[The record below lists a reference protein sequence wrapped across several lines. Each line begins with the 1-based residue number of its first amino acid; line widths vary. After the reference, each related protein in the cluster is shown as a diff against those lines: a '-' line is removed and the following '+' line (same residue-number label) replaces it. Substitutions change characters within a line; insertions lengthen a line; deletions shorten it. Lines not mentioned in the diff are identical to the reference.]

1 MDIFKVLTMIGGLCL
16 FLFGMN
22 LMGQALER
30 RAGGKLRTL
39 LDKMTSNVF
48 AGFLTGL
55 GITAIIQSSSAT
67 TVMVV
72 GFVNSGLM
80 TLRQAINVI
89 MGANVGTTVT
99 AWLLSLAG
107 IDSGNMWIKLLK
119 PTSFTPVLALIGII
133 FYMFCKD
140 TKKKDTGM
148 ILLGFATLMFGM
160 DTMSG
165 AVAGLKDV
173 PAFAQLFVAFK
184 NPVLGVLA
192 GAVLT
197 GIIQSSSAS
206 VGILQALAVTGQV
219 SYAAAIPIIM
229 GQNIGTCVTALLSSV
244 GTNKNAKRAAVV
256 HLMFNVIGVV
266 VLLAA
271 FCIVK
276 AVFAPALL
284 QAPAT
289 MYGIAVAHSCFN
301 VICTAILLPCGGLLE
316 KLAVRLVPDGPREP
330 AEQPVELDERLLA
343 TPPLALQQC
352 RAVAEEMAACAAEA
366 LNRGLDAFSAYTPE
380 LAEGIRRDEKRC
392 DRYEDALGT
401 YLVRLSTQQMG
412 AAESEEATELL
423 KTIGDFERISDHAVN
438 VLESAEELRTKG
450 LTFSKTAQRELDVLS
465 KAVRDILAL
474 ALRAFREKDMDA
486 AGQVEPLEQV
496 IDDLKEQMRTRH
508 ILRLQQGQCSIET
521 GFVWCDLLTD
531 LERTSDHC
539 SNIAGCVID
548 AAQHDLNLHETLCSV
563 RHSDGTY
570 RQRLDACAEVY
581 RLPPPEQA

>member
-1 MDIFKVLTMIGGLCL
+1 MDIFRVLTMIGGLCL

-107 IDSGNMWIKLLK
+107 IDSGNVWIKLLK

-173 PAFAQLFVAFK
+173 PGFAELFIMFK
-184 NPVLGVLA
+184 NPILGVLV

-206 VGILQALAVTGQV
+206 VGILQALALTGQV

-229 GQNIGTCVTALLSSV
+229 GQNIGTTVTALLSSV

-266 VLLAA
+266 VLLTV

-276 AVFAPALL
+276 AIFAPAILNES
-284 QAPAT
+284 AT
-289 MYGIAVAHSCFN
+289 MYGIAIAHSLFN
-301 VICTAILLPCGGLLE
+301 ILCTAMLLPCGNLLE
-316 KLAVRLVPDGPREP
+316 KLAIRLVPDAAQE
-330 AEQPVELDERLLA
+330 EQAVELDERLLA
-343 TPPLALQQC
+343 TPSLALQQC
-352 RAVAEEMAACAAEA
+352 RAVADDMAVCAVRA
-366 LNRGLDAFSAYTPE
+366 LENALTAFTHYTLE
-380 LAEGIRRDEKRC
+380 LAESIRKDEDRC
-392 DRYEDALGT
+392 DHYEDVIGT
-401 YLVRLSTQQMG
+401 YLVKLSAQKMG
-412 AAESEEATELL
+412 SSESEEATELL
-423 KTIGDFERISDHAVN
+423 KTIGDWERITDHAVN
-438 VLESAEELRTKG
+438 VLESAEELREKG
-450 LTFSKTAQRELDVLS
+450 LSFSGTAQAELNTLCDAIREILTLAQNSFAQQD
-465 KAVRDILAL
+465 AVAAL
-474 ALRAFREKDMDA
+474 K
-486 AGQVEPLEQV
+486 VEPLEQV
-496 IDDLKEQMRTRH
+496 IDALKEEMRTRH
-508 ILRLQQGQCSIET
+508 ILRMQQGQCSIEA
-521 GFVWCDLLTD
+521 GFVWSDLLTD

-548 AAQHDLNLHETLCSV
+548 AAQHNLNLHETLHAI
-563 RHSDGTY
+563 RRSDESF
-570 RQRLDACAEVY
+570 QRRFRSYLEAY
-581 RLPPPEQA
+581 QLPTLPSM

>member
-1 MDIFKVLTMIGGLCL
+1 MSIFDVLTMIGGLCL
-16 FLFGMN
+16 FLFGMD

-30 RAGGKLRTL
+30 RAGGRLRTL
-39 LDKMTSNVF
+39 LDKMTGRVMT
-48 AGFLTGL
+48 GFLTGMA
-55 GITAIIQSSSAT
+55 ITAVIQSSSAT

-107 IDSGNMWIKLLK
+107 ISSGNVWIDLLK
-119 PTSFTPVLALIGII
+119 PTSFTPVLALVGII
-133 FYMFCKD
+133 LYMSCKSG
-140 TKKKDTGM
+140 KRKDTGV

-266 VLLAA
+266 VLLTA

-276 AVFAPALL
+276 AVFAPSIL
-284 QAPAT
+284 QMPAT

-301 VICTAILLPCGGLLE
+301 VICTALLLPCGGLLE
-316 KLAVRLVPDGPREP
+316 KLAVRLVPDGPQEK

-366 LNRGLDAFSAYTPE
+366 LNRGLDAFSACTPE

-548 AAQHDLNLHETLCSV
+548 AAQHDLNLHETLRSV
-563 RHSDGTY
+563 RHSDGIY

>member
-1 MDIFKVLTMIGGLCL
+1 MSIFDVLTMIGGLCL
-16 FLFGMN
+16 FLFGMD

-30 RAGGKLRTL
+30 RAGGRLRTL
-39 LDKMTSNVF
+39 LDKMTGRVMT
-48 AGFLTGL
+48 GFLTGMA
-55 GITAIIQSSSAT
+55 ITAVIQSSSAT

-107 IDSGNMWIKLLK
+107 ISSGNVWIDLLK
-119 PTSFTPVLALIGII
+119 PTSFTPVLALVGIVL
-133 FYMFCKD
+133 YMSCKSG
-140 TKKKDTGM
+140 KRKDTGV

-266 VLLAA
+266 VLLTA

-276 AVFAPALL
+276 AVFAPLIL
-284 QAPAT
+284 QMPAT

-301 VICTAILLPCGGLLE
+301 VVCTALLLPCGGLLE
-316 KLAVRLVPDGPREP
+316 KLAVRLVPDGPQEK

-352 RAVAEEMAACAAEA
+352 RTVAEEMAACAAEA

-438 VLESAEELRTKG
+438 VLESSE
-450 LTFSKTAQRELDVLS
+450 
-465 KAVRDILAL
+465 
-474 ALRAFREKDMDA
+474 
-486 AGQVEPLEQV
+486 
-496 IDDLKEQMRTRH
+496 
-508 ILRLQQGQCSIET
+508 
-521 GFVWCDLLTD
+521 
-531 LERTSDHC
+531 
-539 SNIAGCVID
+539 
-548 AAQHDLNLHETLCSV
+548 
-563 RHSDGTY
+563 
-570 RQRLDACAEVY
+570 
-581 RLPPPEQA
+581 